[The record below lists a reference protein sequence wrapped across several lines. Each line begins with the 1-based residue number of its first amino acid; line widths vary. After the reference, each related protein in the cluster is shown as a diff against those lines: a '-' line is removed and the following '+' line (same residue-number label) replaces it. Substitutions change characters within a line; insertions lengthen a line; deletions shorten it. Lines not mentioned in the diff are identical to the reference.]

1 MKFFA
6 PAAGYHKPKSLNLTW
21 LRFHLRNIFS
31 FKVLLVTK
39 PQHYVKVELYRW
51 GFEVFL
57 FGTSGRHCVST
68 AKPILTQGLEWVF
81 AVVGVVA
88 FYVFCG
94 MTFFCFFVF
103 CGRTF
108 LWFCFLWH
116 ISFLVLF
123 SVAGFFFL
131 FLIYLSGL
139 WPFSFVFSR
148 TANNS
153 ILYFRGLG
161 PDLVLGP
168 DPVSVCSPVNP

>member
-1 MKFFA
+1 M
-6 PAAGYHKPKSLNLTW
+6 
-21 LRFHLRNIFS
+21 
-31 FKVLLVTK
+31 
-39 PQHYVKVELYRW
+39 
-51 GFEVFL
+51 
-57 FGTSGRHCVST
+57 ST

-88 FYVFCG
+88 FYVFC
-94 MTFFCFFVF
+94 FLWHDIFLFLCFLW
-103 CGRTF
+103 RTF

-161 PDLVLGP
+161 PDLVLDLVLGP
-168 DPVSVCSPVNP
+168 DPVSVFFSLSKVFSEVLYQTQKTSLFSDDVFHSAAAHLASSSRRL

>member
-1 MKFFA
+1 MGFCCCW
-6 PAAGYHKPKSLNLTW
+6 SL
-21 LRFHLRNIFS
+21 FS
-31 FKVLLVTK
+31 FL
-39 PQHYVKVELYRW
+39 W
-51 GFEVFL
+51 FL
-57 FGTSGRHCVST
+57 FSV
-68 AKPILTQGLEWVF
+68 AGL
-81 AVVGVVA
+81 
-88 FYVFCG
+88 
-94 MTFFCFFVF
+94 FFF

-161 PDLVLGP
+161 PDLVLDLVLGP
-168 DPVSVCSPVNP
+168 DPVSVFFSLSKVFSGVLYQTQKTSLFSNDVFHSAAAHLASSSRRL